1 MGFAI
6 TLVLVRIIYCLGQNF
21 DYDLDYV
28 HSFLV
33 KPQKLL
39 KGDRVAELD
48 SHIKSGNQNVR
59 ITLKTLIY
67 LCLFRIPFI
76 FLLKTG

>member
-1 MGFAI
+1 MGFLI
-6 TLVLVRIIYCLGQNF
+6 TLVLVRILYCMGQNF

-39 KGDRVAELD
+39 TGDRIEELE

-59 ITLKTLIY
+59 VTLKALIY